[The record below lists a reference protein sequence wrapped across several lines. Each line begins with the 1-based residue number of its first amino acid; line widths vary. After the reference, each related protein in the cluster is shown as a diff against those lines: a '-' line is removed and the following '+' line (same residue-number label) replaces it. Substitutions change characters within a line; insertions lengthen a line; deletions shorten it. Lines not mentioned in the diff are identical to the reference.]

1 VSVLTDSQVEFGLIP
16 REHWFQ
22 PDWIDEER
30 ATAER
35 NKMAADN
42 VIYGGMSICL
52 LPRAIESL
60 PDNQNRKFIVRIVK
74 GMHI

>member
-42 VIYGGMSICL
+42 VIYGGMSNRQL
-52 LPRAIESL
+52 SRPIES
-60 PDNQNRKFIVRIVK
+60 
-74 GMHI
+74 